1 MIDDDSDEKVTRLLV
16 DDPSDFGFHAAY
28 LAYSKAWVENPYEEA
43 RFELNK
49 IMLSLTENKEDFST
63 FYQRINQYR
72 KTESSNLS
80 DRGRF
85 KVQRKRAWRKSEAKK
100 IRISR
105 HKK

>member
-1 MIDDDSDEKVTRLLV
+1 MNDDNFNEKVTRLLV
-16 DDPSDFGFHAAY
+16 DDSSDFGFHAAY
-28 LAYSKAWVENPYEEA
+28 LAYSKAWVENPDEGA
-43 RFELNK
+43 RHELNE
-49 IMLSLTENKEDFST
+49 IMLSLAENKGDYST

-72 KTESSNLS
+72 ENEPSNFS

-85 KVQRKRAWRKSEAKK
+85 KAQRKRAWRKNEAKK